1 MNVRGLLVGG
11 IMVLGGATGCA
22 GDAEKDLRYR
32 ESHLLEPL
40 DIPAGL
46 APPEQTGYLE
56 IPGEPAGSRA
66 AGGGE
71 RVVDDRPPNILG
83 NEQ

>member
-1 MNVRGLLVGG
+1 
-11 IMVLGGATGCA
+11 MVLGGATGCA
-22 GDAEKDLRYR
+22 GDAEKDLRYQ

-56 IPGEPAGSRA
+56 IPGEPAGGRSTGGKDRA
-66 AGGGE
+66 
-71 RVVDDRPPNILG
+71 VDDRPPNILD
-83 NEQ
+83 NEK